1 MDVFHHDVSSF
12 LQLAINDEALAQL
25 RWHEV
30 GRGLALARL
39 AQQGENLM
47 LLLRIEAGADPS
59 NFVPHLH
66 TSLEV
71 YLVLRGLIEDE
82 TGTYGPG
89 QLVCMP
95 AGSIHN
101 PRASVDTL
109 VLTLLYESKDTTL
122 RTSLPPLSTWTN
134 SF

>member
-1 MDVFHHDVSSF
+1 MDVFHHDISSF
-12 LQLAINDEALAQL
+12 LKLAVDDEALTRL
-25 RWHEV
+25 RWREV
-30 GRGLALARL
+30 GRGLSLARL
-39 AQQGENLM
+39 AQQGDNLL

-95 AGSIHN
+95 AGSTHN

-109 VLTLLYESKDTTL
+109 VLALLYESKDTTL
-122 RTSLPPLSTWTN
+122 RKNPPQQDEWTRY
-134 SF
+134 F